1 MSIFGR
7 LFGKWGLISRGCQN
21 IKFFIQRGR
30 KGYCDKDLWEMN
42 TWFAQ
47 TVSRMMKEFSK
58 VNISF
63 PTESD
68 TICPGYNEMSDE
80 EKYQAFTKL
89 TYHIGT
95 LLEKS
100 GGYIHAW
107 EYKEEHE
114 RTRAKDM
121 AFDLMRD
128 NFFDLWW

>member
-47 TVSRMMKEFSK
+47 TVSRMMKEFSR
-58 VNISF
+58 VNMSY
-63 PTESD
+63 PEESD

-80 EKYQAFTKL
+80 EKYQSFTKL

-100 GGYIHAW
+100 GGYIHVW
-107 EYKEEHE
+107 EYKEEPE

>member
-7 LFGKWGLISRGCQN
+7 LFGKWGLISRGCQS

-80 EKYQAFTKL
+80 EMIKL
-89 TYHIGT
+89 LATDGMLVKRP
-95 LLEKS
+95 LLIRDDTVLVGFREE
-100 GGYIHAW
+100 
-107 EYKEEHE
+107 EYKQ
-114 RTRAKDM
+114 
-121 AFDLMRD
+121 L
-128 NFFDLWW
+128 L